1 MARLPRTLQKSTEGT
16 PSTGAPLPGTDIRLV
31 RLALHRRAPENLR
44 RQFTRAALR
53 VASLVVADL
62 LVLVAL
68 RELHRLIGDVGWLLP
83 RGYLS
88 VWQDASALVLGLA
101 VTGNYGPGDDHR
113 DPARLFGGC
122 ALATALLLWSA
133 PWSRS
138 LVPVLLQC
146 VPTVVVVWA
155 AVVAERAV
163 VDLLVQRFAP
173 SPSIMV
179 PTLAV
184 GSLDGF
190 KDLVAGRG
198 LWWMQDCRSVG
209 FVDVA
214 TPPSAASLGGL
225 ADLPHLLDELKV
237 ERVVMCGYIPDDEFA
252 RVLDA
257 AVVAG
262 CELLAIPPW
271 SLHAGTHPRLVRRR
285 GQVLFELSPLSTLPL
300 PHTLAYAPQRLYAR
314 YGKRAL
320 DIVGAS
326 VGILLGAV
334 PVIIAAAAMRLDS
347 RGKAFLLQPRV
358 GRGGRVFEML
368 KLRTMVAGA
377 ERDGVARW
385 ASAADPRVTQVGR
398 WVRRL
403 RIDELPQLVNVLL
416 GQMSLIGPR
425 PERPELHD
433 QIVQRYPDF
442 VGRLAVKP
450 GITGLAQVLDGYAD
464 SLESSERKLALDLGY
479 TANLSLWLDV
489 VILLKT
495 VRVLATGA
503 GSR

>member
-1 MARLPRTLQKSTEGT
+1 AGIPARDEPGADLVRRETGTLDAVPDLLRQGRILLQRLLQHLLPLGGRRDLLGRGEARHDRAQQQREHSANRGKPHCADIPPRVRNERDRNLIPKSRHVKVLAARGQRTASRSRLAADGGSAHIAAAHRTTVRHPIGESIAVARKPRTLQQSTEGT

-83 RGYLS
+83 RGYLT

-146 VPTVVVVWA
+146 VPTVVVVWG

-184 GSLDGF
+184 GSLAGF
-190 KDLVAGRG
+190 KDLVAGQG

-237 ERVVMCGYIPDDEFA
+237 ERVVMCGYIPDGEFA

-262 CELLAIPPW
+262 CALLAIPPW
-271 SLHAGTHPRLVRRR
+271 SLHA
-285 GQVLFELSPLSTLPL
+285 
-300 PHTLAYAPQRLYAR
+300 
-314 YGKRAL
+314 
-320 DIVGAS
+320 
-326 VGILLGAV
+326 
-334 PVIIAAAAMRLDS
+334 
-347 RGKAFLLQPRV
+347 
-358 GRGGRVFEML
+358 
-368 KLRTMVAGA
+368 
-377 ERDGVARW
+377 
-385 ASAADPRVTQVGR
+385 
-398 WVRRL
+398 
-403 RIDELPQLVNVLL
+403 
-416 GQMSLIGPR
+416 
-425 PERPELHD
+425 
-433 QIVQRYPDF
+433 
-442 VGRLAVKP
+442 
-450 GITGLAQVLDGYAD
+450 
-464 SLESSERKLALDLGY
+464 
-479 TANLSLWLDV
+479 
-489 VILLKT
+489 
-495 VRVLATGA
+495 
-503 GSR
+503 